1 MKQVYRSNKKTMCL
15 ALRPWSAG
23 HWQSSGYVAWTPRR
37 FSARS
42 HEKRLRVQATGYMP
56 VHVYWVH
63 VYWLHVYV
71 NYIGGS
77 RSFDKF

>member
-1 MKQVYRSNKKTMCL
+1 MKQVYRSNKKKMCL

-23 HWQSSGYVAWTPRR
+23 HWQSSGYAAW
-37 FSARS
+37 F
-42 HEKRLRVQATGYMP
+42 KKY
-56 VHVYWVH
+56 
-63 VYWLHVYV
+63 VYV